1 MDYMAFAKKYALQI
15 AVAIVLLIV
24 ASIIY
29 DRFLS
34 DEAKFVGYLKDQIEE
49 KDKELEELREEYE
62 KLSEEEQKRLQ
73 EIAALKSQV
82 ADLRNQIS
90 AGEVNI
96 DAIKND
102 IIEIDEAIA
111 IIEENTRGTVARSRS
126 VLAEDS
132 TKPKPN

>member
-34 DEAKFVGYLKDQIEE
+34 DKAKFIGYLKDQIEE
-49 KDKELEELREEYE
+49 KDQEIGEIQKEYK

-82 ADLRNQIS
+82 ADLRKQII
-90 AGEVNI
+90 AGEVSI

-126 VLAEDS
+126 VLTEDRS
-132 TKPKPN
+132 QPKPN